1 MPLNTKTFTG
11 STVVPPD
18 GYVLTYSASD
28 GYYIPNIISKQLVF
42 SSPTSS
48 PYNIDLEEA
57 VLVQSHSGTFTV
69 NLPVAPIPGTTIH
82 VKDFAG
88 VAAGNPINVASG
100 ANIDGASPYVINTN
114 FGSIRVL
121 FNGSTWSILTKF

>member
-1 MPLNTKTFTG
+1 MG
-11 STVVPPD
+11 SIVVPPD
-18 GYVLTYSASD
+18 GYVLTYSVND
-28 GYYIPNIISKQLVF
+28 GYYIPKIISKQLVF

-48 PYNIDLEEA
+48 PYNVGLEEA
-57 VLVQSHSGTFTV
+57 VLVQSHSGVFTV
-69 NLPVAPIPGTTIH
+69 NLPVAPIPGTTIY

-88 VAAGNPINVASG
+88 VAAGNVINVASG

-114 FGSIRVL
+114 FGAVRVI